1 MHISPTFFKIFNLSS
16 LLNRQENIYG
26 EGGYAASAYI
36 KDNGQGPVIE
46 INIVRREVYVMF
58 SYVL

>member
-16 LLNRQENIYG
+16 LLNHENIYG

-36 KDNGQGPVIE
+36 KDNGRGPIIE